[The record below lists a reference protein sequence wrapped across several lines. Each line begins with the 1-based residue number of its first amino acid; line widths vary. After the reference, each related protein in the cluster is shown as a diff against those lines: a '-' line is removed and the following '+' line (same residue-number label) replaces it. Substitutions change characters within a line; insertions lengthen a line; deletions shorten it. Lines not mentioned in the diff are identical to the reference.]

1 MWDSMYSVF
10 EFIWGIPLT
19 IFIIVVGVYFTK
31 NIGFLQLKFK
41 TVWGN
46 TVKKVKENNSY
57 RTIMSVLGGTVGS
70 GNIAGIA
77 TAVAVGG
84 PGAIFWM
91 WVVAL
96 FSMATKMVEVT
107 LAVRYQKKD
116 EKGNNY
122 GGPMYYIK
130 QILGTPGKVLAAI
143 YSVALLV
150 YVICDS
156 GFVQINTIAT
166 SIIDTFHVEA
176 IIIGIVLLILAII
189 IFAGGLKRIGKIM
202 EKTVPFM
209 CMFYILASLIVI
221 FANIGNLPAAFRD
234 IFVYAFKPAPILG
247 GFAGAT
253 IVQAISKGAARG
265 IFANEAGLGTST
277 TVHATTTNN
286 PVEQGMWGILEV
298 SIVSFVV
305 CTITALL
312 VMSTG
317 AWTQGLEGAPI
328 VLFAFETLFGKI
340 GKYVLCIAISTFA
353 FSSYVGFFFEFTT
366 CIRYLFKEKYL
377 KYLKWIYVLP
387 ILPAVV
393 LSAGFIWDLADMAVG
408 FIIVPNLIALL
419 ILAPKFKAMFK
430 DFKEGKVVKSVINE
444 EADAKKEKE
453 EKAPAKKAEKK
464 ATKKVD
470 LSKKTLAELKEMAKE
485 KGIKGYTSMNKAE
498 LLKKLK

>member
-1 MWDSMYSVF
+1 MWDSLYSAF

-19 IFIIVVGVYFTK
+19 IFIVFVGIYFTK
-31 NIGFLQLKFK
+31 NIGFLQIKVK
-41 TVWGN
+41 TVWKN

-116 EKGNNY
+116 KNGNNY

-143 YSVALLV
+143 YSVALLI

-166 SIIDTFHVEA
+166 SIVATFNVQA
-176 IIIGIVLLILAII
+176 IIIGIVLFLLAII

-209 CMFYILASLIVI
+209 CLFYIVASLIVI
-221 FANIGNLPAAFRD
+221 IANIGNLPAALAD

-277 TVHATTTNN
+277 TVHATTTND
-286 PVEQGMWGILEV
+286 PVDQGMWGILEV

-312 VMSTG
+312 VMTTG

-328 VLFAFETLFGKI
+328 VLFAFETLFGTI

-366 CIRYLFKEKYL
+366 CIRYIFKEKYL

-387 ILPAVV
+387 IIPAVL

-430 DFKEGKVVKSVINE
+430 DYKEGKVVKSVVNE
-444 EADAKKEKE
+444 EKEAEEKKAKASEKKTTTKSTAKKNTTK
-453 EKAPAKKAEKK
+453 KTTAKKATT
-464 ATKKVD
+464 TKKTTTKKS
-470 LSKKTLAELKEMAKE
+470 SK
-485 KGIKGYTSMNKAE
+485 
-498 LLKKLK
+498 

>member
-1 MWDSMYSVF
+1 MWDSMYAAF

-19 IFIIVVGVYFTK
+19 IFIILVGIYFTK
-31 NIGFLQLKFK
+31 NIGFLQLKLK
-41 TVWGN
+41 TVWKN

-91 WVVAL
+91 WVIAL

-116 EKGNNY
+116 KNGNNY

-130 QILGTPGKVLAAI
+130 QILGTPGKVLATI
-143 YSVALLV
+143 YSVALLI

-166 SIIDTFHVEA
+166 SIVDTFPTVLP
-176 IIIGIVLLILAII
+176 IIVGIVLFVLAII

-209 CMFYILASLIVI
+209 CLFYIVASLIVI
-221 FANIGNLPAAFRD
+221 FANIGNLPAALRD

-247 GFAGAT
+247 GFMGAT
-253 IVQAISKGAARG
+253 VVQAISKGAARG

-298 SIVSFVV
+298 SVVSFVV

-312 VMSTG
+312 VMTTG
-317 AWTQGLEGAPI
+317 AWTSGLEGAPI
-328 VLFAFETLFGKI
+328 VLEAFKSLFGMG

-366 CIRYLFKEKYL
+366 CMRYLFKEKAL

-387 ILPAVV
+387 IIPAAL

-430 DFKEGKVVKSVINE
+430 DYKEGKVVKSVINE
-444 EADAKKEKE
+444 EKE
-453 EKAPAKKAEKK
+453 AE
-464 ATKKVD
+464 A
-470 LSKKTLAELKEMAKE
+470 
-485 KGIKGYTSMNKAE
+485 
-498 LLKKLK
+498 KKLKEAKEAKVSEKKTVEKTTAKKTTAKKTTAKKTTNTKKTTTKKSK

>member
-1 MWDSMYSVF
+1 MYSVF